1 MGGKGG
7 GKGRAAPQCKFL
19 DPLLQRLVCATALRR
34 LLRTFLV
41 NGNSVT
47 PPSVADPEIQNPE
60 WEFGYASISG
70 GSRNSKSRMG
80 IRLRLHHW
88 WIQKFRIQNVSN
100 ARTLSQMHVMTRT
113 RFIPEKGD
121 LLTNFMSPLGGS
133 AKEERGEVGTR
144 RKRKGRASGLPIMKL
159 LFCLHVHQ
167 MNICDV
173 RYNNNN
179 NNNILILM
187 LKF

>member
-70 GSRNSKSRMG
+70 GSRNSESRMG
-80 IRLRLHHW
+80 IRLRLHQW
-88 WIQKFRIQNVSN
+88 WIQKFKIQNGNSVTPPSLVDPEIQNPECQQRSYFIAN
-100 ARTLSQMHVMTRT
+100 ARNDPHTFYT
-113 RFIPEKGD
+113 G
-121 LLTNFMSPLGGS
+121 
-133 AKEERGEVGTR
+133 
-144 RKRKGRASGLPIMKL
+144 KGRLT
-159 LFCLHVHQ
+159 
-167 MNICDV
+167 D
-173 RYNNNN
+173 
-179 NNNILILM
+179 
-187 LKF
+187 KFYESPGGVGQGGKG